1 MKHNNNESRTRNCA
15 RFIVACAFLVV
26 LTGLHAEDKTDAK
39 SLQSSEKEYRRLQF
53 ELVTLRQKLLTED
66 SEIAELNKQ
75 VLDLYK
81 KLEAKIQEKE
91 EVRKLTAKM
100 KDLETQIQQLKNR

>member
-15 RFIVACAFLVV
+15 RFIVACAFLVS
-26 LTGLHAEDKTDAK
+26 LAGLQAEEQTAEESQRDV
-39 SLQSSEKEYRRLQF
+39 EKEYRRLQF